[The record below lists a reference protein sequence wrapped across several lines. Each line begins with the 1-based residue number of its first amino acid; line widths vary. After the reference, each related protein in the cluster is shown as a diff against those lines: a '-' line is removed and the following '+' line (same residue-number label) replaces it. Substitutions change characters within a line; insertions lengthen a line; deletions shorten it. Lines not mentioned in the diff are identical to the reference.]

1 MEPKPKPKYNI
12 PSEAT
17 LDVLGGKWK
26 TLILCHLS
34 TGPKRT
40 NELKKAMPAVTQ
52 KMLTQQLRE
61 LEDDGIVR
69 RTVYNEVPPKVVYEM
84 TELGQSLSGI
94 LDQLCEWGEK
104 FIRGDFQTKR
114 KE

>member
-1 MEPKPKPKYNI
+1 MI
-12 PSEAT
+12 HIMRS
-17 LDVLGGKWK
+17 G
-26 TLILCHLS
+26 
-34 TGPKRT
+34 
-40 NELKKAMPAVTQ
+40 
-52 KMLTQQLRE
+52 
-61 LEDDGIVR
+61 
-69 RTVYNEVPPKVVYEM
+69 VVYEM